1 MRARENRDRLYTAGE
16 AAPPAQPFGRTVAHV
31 RATAVAFGVR
41 GPPASL
47 AQSLIDHRLRG
58 WPRLSTFEFLL
69 GANRPRLGGW
79 RQSLFLASS
88 LGRARVHTSTQEM
101 HLPLFAFRL
110 R

>member
-58 WPRLSTFEFLL
+58 WPGFLL
-69 GANRPRLGGW
+69 SN
-79 RQSLFLASS
+79 SYLAPTA
-88 LGRARVHTSTQEM
+88 LA
-101 HLPLFAFRL
+101 
-110 R
+110 